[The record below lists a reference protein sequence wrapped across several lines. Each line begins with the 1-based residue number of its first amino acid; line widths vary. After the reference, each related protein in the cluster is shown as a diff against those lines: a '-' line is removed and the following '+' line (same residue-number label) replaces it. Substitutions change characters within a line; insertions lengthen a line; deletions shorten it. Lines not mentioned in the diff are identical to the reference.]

1 MLELTRRGFLAATP
15 ALAGGTRKRMRLLH
29 TKGEKVVALGGGQPL
44 FEYRYSRATPKT
56 YVHPLYLPD
65 GRPVCVD
72 GPADH
77 VHLRGLMVAWS
88 GVNGVDF
95 WGEVNPAPHGRI
107 VHQRFESLRDK
118 EPVQVTAIQHWISQ
132 DQVLMVERR
141 TLKAP
146 APSSEGIWLE
156 WSSEF
161 SAPKEP
167 VTLSAAGHV
176 YNGLGLRFLPSM
188 TGGQALNA
196 NGTASIE
203 KANGEA
209 AAWCTYYGAL
219 ESGRLAGVAIFDH
232 PGNPRYPT
240 LFFVMNKGYGYL
252 SAAPT
257 FQQPFHLEPGG
268 EPLRLTWAVLA
279 YLDQPDAEA
288 LNRLHKRF
296 SALGV
301 STGRA

>member
-1 MLELTRRGFLAATP
+1 MFELTRRGFLSATP
-15 ALAGGTRKRMRLLH
+15 VLAAATRKRMRLAD
-29 TKGEKVVALGGGQPL
+29 TKGEKVAAFYREQPL
-44 FEYRYSRATPKT
+44 FEYRYSRGTPKS
-56 YVHPLYLPD
+56 YVHPLYLPG

-72 GPADH
+72 GPPDH

-95 WGEVNPAPHGRI
+95 WGEVNPAPHGKI
-107 VHQRFESLRDK
+107 VHQRFESLREK
-118 EPVQVTAIQHWISQ
+118 EPVEVTAIQHWISQ

-141 TLKAP
+141 TLRAP
-146 APSSEGIWLE
+146 APLKEGIWLE

-161 SAPKEP
+161 RAAKVP

-188 TGGQALNA
+188 TLGRVLNA
-196 NGTASIE
+196 NGTATIE

-219 ESGRLAGVAIFDH
+219 EGGRLSGVAIFDH

-240 LFFVMNKGYGYL
+240 PFFVMNKGYGYL

-257 FQQPFHLEPGG
+257 FRQSFHLEPGG
-268 EPLRLTWAVLA
+268 EPLRLTWAVLS
-279 YLDQPDAEA
+279 YLDQPNAEA
-288 LNRLHKRF
+288 LSRLHKRF
-296 SALGV
+296 SA
-301 STGRA
+301 SRK